1 MKKVEIVIEESVLDK
16 VVDILN
22 DNDLL
27 AQTELMELGLLRKE
41 KSAKPGIFSSHT
53 ARSLSVICSNK
64 QKDKLVA
71 RLFPLVNMF
80 GGFCASYDLFY

>member
-22 DNDLL
+22 DHDLL
-27 AQTELMELGLLRKE
+27 SQTELIDLHQLTKDQNKKGSFRSTTSK
-41 KSAKPGIFSSHT
+41 
-53 ARSLSVICSNK
+53 SLSIICSNS
-64 QKDKLVA
+64 QKDKIVA

>member
-27 AQTELMELGLLRKE
+27 AQTELVELSVLKKE
-41 KSAKPGIFSSHT
+41 EATKTGIFSSRT
-53 ARSLSVICSNK
+53 AKSLSVICSNK

>member
-1 MKKVEIVIEESVLDK
+1 MKKVEIVVEESVLDK

-22 DNDLL
+22 DHDLL
-27 AQTELMELGLLRKE
+27 SQTELMETNQILKIQNKKGLLTSNTSK
-41 KSAKPGIFSSHT
+41 
-53 ARSLSVICSNK
+53 SLSIICSNR
-64 QKDKLVA
+64 QKDKIVA

>member
-22 DNDLL
+22 ENDLL
-27 AQTELMELGLLRKE
+27 AQTELVDSSLIK
-41 KSAKPGIFSSHT
+41 KNTTKATIFSSRT
-53 ARSLSVICSNK
+53 AKSLSVICSNK

-71 RLFPLVNMF
+71 RLFPLINMF
-80 GGFCASYDLFY
+80 GGFCASYDMFY